1 MIAKN
6 AASSGKPNPLAR
18 LHDCGQS
25 FWLDYIRRRM
35 LHDGELERLIR
46 DDGLRGMTSNPAIF
60 EKAIAGSDDYNAQ
73 IAELAAEGADRD
85 RAYEALVLSDIGQAA
100 DLLRPVWDNSDEG
113 DGCVSVEVSPHL
125 ARDTEGTLVEARR
138 LWSALARP
146 NIMIKVPATVEGL
159 PAIEQLIA
167 EGINVN
173 VTLLFSV
180 SRYEQVLEAFLKG
193 LERRRQAGEPLAGL
207 HSVAS
212 FFLSR
217 IDSHVD
223 ARLDRYGT
231 EPAQALRGTAAIASA
246 QLAYAHFR
254 ARMQSARW
262 RQLAGAGAAPQRLL
276 WASTSAKDPA
286 YDDLKYVTPLI
297 GPQTV
302 TTLPPETVTAF
313 RDHGICAV
321 ALEDAPRGARR
332 AVEELAELDIDLDA
346 VADQLEAEGIE
357 KFVQPFDA
365 LMSAIDE
372 RLRAAR

>member
-1 MIAKN
+1 M
-6 AASSGKPNPLAR
+6 
-18 LHDCGQS
+18 
-25 FWLDYIRRRM
+25 
-35 LHDGELERLIR
+35 
-46 DDGLRGMTSNPAIF
+46 
-60 EKAIAGSDDYNAQ
+60 
-73 IAELAAEGADRD
+73 
-85 RAYEALVLSDIGQAA
+85 
-100 DLLRPVWDNSDEG
+100 
-113 DGCVSVEVSPHL
+113 
-125 ARDTEGTLVEARR
+125 
-138 LWSALARP
+138 
-146 NIMIKVPATVEGL
+146 

-167 EGINVN
+167 EGVNVN

-180 SRYEQVLEAFLKG
+180 SRYEQVLDAFLKG
-193 LERRRQAGEPLAGL
+193 MERRQSAGEPLAGL

-231 EPAQALRGTAAIASA
+231 EPAQALRGTAAVASA

-254 ARMQSARW
+254 AQTQSARW
-262 RQLAGAGAAPQRLL
+262 QQLATAGASPQRLL

-313 RDHGICAV
+313 GDHGVCAV
-321 ALEDAPRGARR
+321 AMEGAPRGARR
-332 AVEELAELDIDLDA
+332 AVEGLAELDIDLDA
-346 VADQLEAEGIE
+346 VADQLEAEGID

-365 LMSAIDE
+365 LLATIDE

>member
-1 MIAKN
+1 MSAQE
-6 AASSGKPNPLAR
+6 ASGTGKTSPLAQ
-18 LHDCGQS
+18 LHGCGQS

-60 EKAIAGSDDYNAQ
+60 EKAIAGSDDYDAQ
-73 IAELAAEGADRD
+73 IGKLAGEGAGRD
-85 RAYEALVLSDIGQAA
+85 KAYEALVLADIAAAA
-100 DLLRPVWDNSDEG
+100 DHLLPVWEDSAEG
-113 DGCVSVEVSPHL
+113 DGCVSIEVSPHL
-125 ARDTEGTLVEARR
+125 ARDTEGTLAEARR
-138 LWSALARP
+138 LWAALARP

-193 LERRRQAGEPLAGL
+193 LERRRQADQPLRGL

-231 EPAQALRGTAAIASA
+231 DPARALRGEAAIASA

-254 ARMQSARW
+254 AQVQSARW
-262 RQLAGAGAAPQRLL
+262 QQLAAAEASPQRLL

-286 YDDLKYVTPLI
+286 YDDLKYVSPLI

-302 TTLPPETVTAF
+302 NTLPPETVAAF
-313 RDHGICAV
+313 RDHGVCAPALSDTAPKASEVV
-321 ALEDAPRGARR
+321 AA
-332 AVEELAELDIDLDA
+332 LAELDIDLDA
-346 VADQLEAEGIE
+346 VADQLEAEGID

-365 LMSAIDE
+365 LLATIDE
-372 RLRAAR
+372 RLGAAR

>member
-1 MIAKN
+1 MSAQEASN
-6 AASSGKPNPLAR
+6 AGKPNPLAQ
-18 LHDCGQS
+18 LHGCGQS

-35 LHDGELERLIR
+35 LQDGELERLIR

-60 EKAIAGSDDYNAQ
+60 EKAIAGSDDYNEQ
-73 IAELAAEGADRD
+73 IKGLAAQGADRD
-85 RAYEALVLSDIGQAA
+85 AAYEALVLADIADAA
-100 DLLRPVWDNSDEG
+100 DHLRPVWDNSDEG
-113 DGCVSVEVSPHL
+113 DGCVSIEVSPHL
-125 ARDTEGTLVEARR
+125 ARDTEGTLAEARR

-146 NIMIKVPATVEGL
+146 NIMIKVPATLEGL

-167 EGINVN
+167 EGVNVN

-180 SRYEQVLEAFLKG
+180 SRYEQVLDAFLKG
-193 LERRRQAGEPLAGL
+193 MERRQSAGEPLAGL

-231 EPAQALRGTAAIASA
+231 EPAQALRGTAAVASA

-254 ARMQSARW
+254 AQTQSARW
-262 RQLAGAGAAPQRLL
+262 QQLATAGASPQRLL

-313 RDHGICAV
+313 GDHGVCAV
-321 ALEDAPRGARR
+321 AMEGAPRGARR
-332 AVEELAELDIDLDA
+332 AVEGLAELDIDLDA
-346 VADQLEAEGIE
+346 VADQLEAEGID

-365 LMSAIDE
+365 LLATIDE